1 MDGAAKIL
9 RRYVGTTIL
18 VSVLLLIIN
27 FVMLGAWIFKGM
39 NEGGS
44 PSGVAQS
51 VSESLQPAGGVY
63 SLRPE
68 AQKLLQDS
76 RAWAMLLDGSGE
88 VVWGYDLPEQ
98 LPRNYSLNDVAKF
111 SRNYLLDYPVYVWEH
126 SDGLVVAGFP
136 QNQTAKYQFSFPVAW
151 VSDLPFRIAVW
162 AIGNL
167 ALALLVSLWIGS
179 RLFRSIRP
187 LVRGI
192 YALADEQPAYVEPK
206 GVLSSLAAS
215 INHTSALL
223 EHKNASL
230 KARDEARSNWI
241 AGISHDIRTPLSM
254 VLGYAC
260 ELEVDEDAA
269 PDRRR
274 KAGIIR
280 QQGEKLRS
288 LVLDLNLVSMLEY
301 EMQPLQTKP
310 VRLSVLARRVASE
323 FLNNGL
329 DPKYVL
335 ELDVPD
341 ERLKVIA
348 DEKLLLRA
356 ITNLVQNSI
365 DHNPQGCRILLQI
378 ASSPDP
384 DRNECHFVVSDN
396 GGGIPH
402 SEFRDLVELP
412 YASTRKRPVGS
423 GRGLGLPMVAR
434 IAKAHR
440 GRLLLT
446 GDAGEGVRA
455 AIVLPAE
462 SSRNQTGRNS

>member
-18 VSVLLLIIN
+18 ISVLLLILN
-27 FVMLGAWIFKGM
+27 FIMLGAWIFKGM
-39 NEGGS
+39 NEGDS
-44 PSGVAQS
+44 PAGVAQE
-51 VSESLQPAGGVY
+51 VSEGLLPEGGAYSLQPEVK
-63 SLRPE
+63 
-68 AQKLLQDS
+68 QLLQDS
-76 RAWAMLLDGSGE
+76 RAWAMLLDSRGE
-88 VVWGYDLPEQ
+88 VIWGNDLPEQ
-98 LPRNYSLNDVAKF
+98 LPRTYSLAEVAKF
-111 SRNYLLDYPVYVWEH
+111 SRHYLMDYPVYVWEH

-136 QNQTAKYQFSFPVAW
+136 KNETAKYQFSFPVAW
-151 VSDLPFRIAVW
+151 VGDLPFRISAW
-162 AIGNL
+162 AAGNL
-167 ALALLVSLWIGS
+167 ALVLLLSLWIGT
-179 RLFRSIRP
+179 RLFRSITP
-187 LVRGI
+187 LIRGI
-192 YALADEQPAYVEPK
+192 YALADKQTAYVEPK

-254 VLGYAC
+254 VLGYAS
-260 ELEVDEDAA
+260 ELEEDESASQGQ
-269 PDRRR
+269 RQ

-310 VRLSVLARRVASE
+310 VRLSVLARQVASE

-329 DPKYVL
+329 DPNYVL

-341 ERLKVIA
+341 EQLKVIA
-348 DEKLLLRA
+348 DEKLLRRA

-365 DHNPQGCRILLQI
+365 DHNPLGSRILLQT
-378 ASSPDP
+378 APSSDSGMYQ
-384 DRNECHFVVSDN
+384 FVVSDN
-396 GGGIPH
+396 GGGIPR
-402 SEFRDLVELP
+402 SELRDLVELP
-412 YASTRKRPVGS
+412 YASTRKRPVRN

-434 IAKAHR
+434 IAKAQR

-446 GDAGEGVRA
+446 GDTGKGLRA
-455 AIVLPAE
+455 VIELPAA
-462 SSRNQTGRNS
+462 SPSLSQTGHNP